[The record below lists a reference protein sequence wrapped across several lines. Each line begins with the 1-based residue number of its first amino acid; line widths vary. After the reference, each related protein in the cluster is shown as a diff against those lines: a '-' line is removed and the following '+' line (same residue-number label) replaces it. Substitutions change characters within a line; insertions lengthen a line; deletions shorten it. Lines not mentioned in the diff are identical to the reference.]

1 MNNKYQIKISVKPKF
16 KYWDKKQKLCKN
28 AFKNEK
34 KAAKSNTTTNY
45 SLQKNTSHH
54 NLIFELTS
62 IKLYFRI
69 LCTMLSTSRPTKVK
83 LSLNMSKEKTTK
95 KYTWGSSSI

>member
-34 KAAKSNTTTNY
+34 KQQKVIVYVPSKSTNY

-54 NLIFELTS
+54 NLVFELTS
-62 IKLYFRI
+62 IKCISAYCVL
-69 LCTMLSTSRPTKVK
+69 L
-83 LSLNMSKEKTTK
+83 
-95 KYTWGSSSI
+95 

>member
-34 KAAKSNTTTNY
+34 KTAKSKTIPSNLLIIPYKKIPHITTSY
-45 SLQKNTSHH
+45 
-54 NLIFELTS
+54 
-62 IKLYFRI
+62 
-69 LCTMLSTSRPTKVK
+69 
-83 LSLNMSKEKTTK
+83 LN
-95 KYTWGSSSI
+95 

>member
-34 KAAKSNTTTNY
+34 KQQKVILYLVNLLIIPYKKIPHITT
-45 SLQKNTSHH
+45 
-54 NLIFELTS
+54 
-62 IKLYFRI
+62 LY
-69 LCTMLSTSRPTKVK
+69 
-83 LSLNMSKEKTTK
+83 LN
-95 KYTWGSSSI
+95 

>member
-1 MNNKYQIKISVKPKF
+1 MNNEYQIKISVRPKF

-34 KAAKSNTTTNY
+34 KAAKSNTIPSKSTNY

-54 NLIFELTS
+54 NLVFELTS
-62 IKLYFRI
+62 IKCISAYCVL
-69 LCTMLSTSRPTKVK
+69 L
-83 LSLNMSKEKTTK
+83 
-95 KYTWGSSSI
+95 